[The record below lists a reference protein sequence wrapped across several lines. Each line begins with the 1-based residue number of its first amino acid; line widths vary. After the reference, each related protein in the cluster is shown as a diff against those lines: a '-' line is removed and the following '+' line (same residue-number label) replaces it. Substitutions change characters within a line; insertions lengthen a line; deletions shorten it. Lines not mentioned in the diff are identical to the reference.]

1 MLFRSR
7 SLCHATTFTRTVS
20 ESKELDEENGG
31 HIIIAGSGMAT
42 GGRILHHMK
51 RLLPFPKNTIMFTGF
66 QAGGT
71 RGANMLEGAESI
83 KIHGAYV
90 PCAAHVE
97 LLDGLS
103 GHADY
108 VEITEWLKASALK
121 LTCGGRTV
129 NPRRTASAM

>member
-1 MLFRSR
+1 
-7 SLCHATTFTRTVS
+7 
-20 ESKELDEENGG
+20 
-31 HIIIAGSGMAT
+31 MAT

-51 RLLPFPKNTIMFTGF
+51 RLLPDPKNTIMFTGF

-71 RGANMLEGAESI
+71 RGANMLSGTEAI

-90 PCAAHVE
+90 PCKAHIA

-108 VEITEWLKASALK
+108 AEITDWLQQSALSPNTFVYLVHGEPDAADHQRK
-121 LTCGGRTV
+121 YIEEHLPLTVKVAEYMQTITV
-129 NPRRTASAM
+129 